1 MTPERGCRVHTCGQN
16 QHCPIGQQCTTV
28 VGGITPFL
36 DERAA
41 PIFWKRLLL
50 PDSWQN
56 NPLTSKTIM
65 EKTFEEK
72 INGYYFQFW
81 LWSVIAVSLLIIVIG
96 IIPAFVAMVF
106 ECFLLYHAWKAI
118 PNNPW
123 KVPPILAVIL
133 LFVPVAGTIWMFWA
147 YYFMSQEMNRE
158 LTQKGDSYRTNGEV
172 IMGTSKNSLNF
183 W

>member
-1 MTPERGCRVHTCGQN
+1 
-16 QHCPIGQQCTTV
+16 
-28 VGGITPFL
+28 
-36 DERAA
+36 
-41 PIFWKRLLL
+41 
-50 PDSWQN
+50 
-56 NPLTSKTIM
+56 M

-172 IMGTSKNSLNF
+172 IMAACVLTCVTVVFLSIPTPPTIIIGWILMIPTGIVSIFAMRSIKDGILALHRHEEAPEAQP
-183 W
+183 